1 MHVSSRWLLLW
12 PGLALLWVRGSWWGL
27 SGALGFTVIGN
38 LLLTAS
44 WMWTEWF
51 GPSMLLTAWTL
62 FVATWI
68 FSTFIALW
76 KWNEWVGPV
85 ERKNSED
92 LFPLAQAQYLKGD
105 WYEAESILGRLIQLD
120 PSDVESHLMLTSIY
134 RRTQRPELARR
145 TLRYLERL
153 KDSHQWLLETRLE
166 REKLNRVDL
175 DAPKKRSDGFSDAA

>member
-27 SGALGFTVIGN
+27 AGALGFTVMGN

-51 GPSMLLTAWTL
+51 GPSTLLTSWTL
-62 FVATWI
+62 FGVTWI

-76 KWNEWVGPV
+76 KWSEWVGPA

-92 LFPLAQAQYLKGD
+92 LFPLAQSQYLKGD

-120 PSDVESHLMLTSIY
+120 PLDIESHLMLTSIY
-134 RRTQRPELARR
+134 RRTQRVKLARR
-145 TLRYLERL
+145 TLKYLERL
-153 KDSHQWLLETRLE
+153 EDSHQWLLETRLE
-166 REKLNRVDL
+166 REKLNRMDL
-175 DAPKKRSDGFSDAA
+175 DGPKKRSEGFSDAA